1 VAFGNWCVRRNR
13 LVENPFVDVPKA
25 DAKADCRRKRRALT
39 EDELHR
45 LLHVASRRPLA
56 ELGRLIVKKPEQ
68 ERKGKRGTW
77 KRAPLTFD
85 TLDDAVER
93 ARERLHDNPDRIAE
107 LECCGH
113 ERALMYKTM
122 SLTGLR
128 KSELAS
134 LTVGQLELDGAV
146 PCLALEVADEKNREG
161 NHIPLRNDLRDD
173 LMSWLTDKRQALQ
186 GNASGATSEIC
197 LPLTGVDKSL
207 PANARLFYV
216 PSGLIRILNRDL
228 KTAGIP
234 KKDERGRTVDVHAL
248 RHTFGT
254 HLSKGGV
261 APRTAQA
268 AMRHSDIRLTMNTY
282 TDPKLLD
289 VHGAME
295 ALPDL
300 PLIPTSS
307 EAQQATGTVGHPR
320 EFAPG
325 FAPKTD
331 NAGPRRSTGDN
342 RQGHRTDNTSSRAVD
357 VSSDADKR
365 KEPLSTSDNDSLEWA
380 TQDSNQRPL
389 RCEHSAL
396 TN

>member
-1 VAFGNWCVRRNR
+1 
-13 LVENPFVDVPKA
+13 LV
-25 DAKADCRRKRRALT
+25 
-39 EDELHR
+39 
-45 LLHVASRRPLA
+45 
-56 ELGRLIVKKPEQ
+56 
-68 ERKGKRGTW
+68 
-77 KRAPLTFD
+77 
-85 TLDDAVER
+85 
-93 ARERLHDNPDRIAE
+93 
-107 LECCGH
+107 
-113 ERALMYKTM
+113 
-122 SLTGLR
+122 
-128 KSELAS
+128 
-134 LTVGQLELDGAV
+134 
-146 PCLALEVADEKNREG
+146 
-161 NHIPLRNDLRDD
+161 
-173 LMSWLTDKRQALQ
+173 SWLADKRQALQ

-389 RCEHSAL
+389 RCETTLGTAEKPVISRAFVPFYPSTRPL
-396 TN
+396 QAVSFNCIVSRRNAVFAPTRWRAKRYIPFWQIG